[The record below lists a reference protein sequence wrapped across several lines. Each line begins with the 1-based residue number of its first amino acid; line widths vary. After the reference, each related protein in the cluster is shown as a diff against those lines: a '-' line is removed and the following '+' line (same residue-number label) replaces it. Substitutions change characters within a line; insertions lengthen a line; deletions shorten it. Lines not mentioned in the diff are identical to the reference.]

1 LNNQLDNNL
10 RAEAEHRIGE
20 FPMISEALPDKNLL
34 HELQVHQIEL
44 EMQNETLLQAQLALE
59 DSNARYKDLYD
70 FAPVGYLTLDKDG
83 LIVESNL
90 TAASLL
96 GVERKPLSGRPFSR
110 YIGVES
116 LAQWRRYFREILK
129 DEASQL
135 TELMLRHSDGREMY
149 AGFAGRRVSPE
160 RVRITFRDTTQ
171 RRLAQIALAESRE
184 LLSLF
189 IQYAPSAIA
198 MFDKEMRYVAYSR
211 RWITDYNLADRG
223 DLTGLSHYD
232 VFPEIPE
239 CWRAIHRRCVAG
251 AVEKSEQEL
260 FQREDGRVDWVRW
273 EIRPWRHAN
282 GEIAGV
288 ILFSEVITERVQTE
302 KKLRESEEKFK
313 SIFEG
318 ALDGIIMLD
327 PENSRFVSVNPAFC
341 AALGYQRDELVNL
354 AVQDIHPAEDMP
366 WIIEDIQRHL
376 HGEIQMSTDIPV
388 LRRDGS
394 VFYADI
400 KSSPVVLQGKTYLV
414 AVFRDNSMRRKLE
427 EVRRISELKHRL
439 LFESSHDALMIL
451 SPPSWQF
458 SGANRATLQ
467 LFGAV
472 SESEFLGRG
481 PWDVSPEF
489 QPDGENS
496 SEQALKVIETTMK
509 EGSHFF
515 EWLHQRMDGTLF
527 FSEVLLTRIDLGAEV
542 FIQATVRDITNRR
555 QADNALRESQ
565 QMLRELAAQSAA
577 TREAELKHVAREV
590 HDELGQILTALR
602 MDISLIRMQ
611 FGQKNPELHQKIQD
625 MMVLVDKAI
634 QGVRDVT
641 VNLRPP
647 ALDMGLVPALTWL
660 TKDFNSRNNTVCYLR
675 LINHLDELSETQTVV
690 IFRIVQESLT
700 NVARHAAASRVDITL
715 AQVESGVEVTVLDDG
730 HGFDT
735 VQKPTKKSFGLLGIM
750 ERALAVNG
758 RVNVVSVPGKGTVI
772 SVYIPFDSVRPKRRK
787 NDDTNANR

>member
-1 LNNQLDNNL
+1 
-10 RAEAEHRIGE
+10 
-20 FPMISEALPDKNLL
+20 
-34 HELQVHQIEL
+34 
-44 EMQNETLLQAQLALE
+44 
-59 DSNARYKDLYD
+59 
-70 FAPVGYLTLDKDG
+70 
-83 LIVESNL
+83 
-90 TAASLL
+90 
-96 GVERKPLSGRPFSR
+96 
-110 YIGVES
+110 
-116 LAQWRRYFREILK
+116 
-129 DEASQL
+129 
-135 TELMLRHSDGREMY
+135 
-149 AGFAGRRVSPE
+149 
-160 RVRITFRDTTQ
+160 
-171 RRLAQIALAESRE
+171 
-184 LLSLF
+184 
-189 IQYAPSAIA
+189 
-198 MFDKEMRYVAYSR
+198 
-211 RWITDYNLADRG
+211 
-223 DLTGLSHYD
+223 
-232 VFPEIPE
+232 
-239 CWRAIHRRCVAG
+239 
-251 AVEKSEQEL
+251 
-260 FQREDGRVDWVRW
+260 
-273 EIRPWRHAN
+273 
-282 GEIAGV
+282 
-288 ILFSEVITERVQTE
+288 
-302 KKLRESEEKFK
+302 
-313 SIFEG
+313 
-318 ALDGIIMLD
+318 
-327 PENSRFVSVNPAFC
+327 
-341 AALGYQRDELVNL
+341 
-354 AVQDIHPAEDMP
+354 
-366 WIIEDIQRHL
+366 
-376 HGEIQMSTDIPV
+376 MSTDIPV